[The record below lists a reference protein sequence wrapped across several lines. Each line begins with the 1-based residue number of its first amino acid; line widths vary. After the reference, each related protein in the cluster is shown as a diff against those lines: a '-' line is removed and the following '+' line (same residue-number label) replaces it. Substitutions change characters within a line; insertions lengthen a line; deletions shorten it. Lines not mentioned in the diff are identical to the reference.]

1 MSIAPL
7 PGLVF
12 GQNES
17 KSPLSVV
24 DLFNASPKKNAA
36 ENPKSGDAD
45 SPVKRLDHASMS
57 AASMQRYQAS
67 YQYSNTMSMQLTTRE
82 GDQVTVDFRQ
92 LYAQYQ
98 EFNRQQ
104 VSEEGPQGVRY
115 FESREAMEM
124 TAFEERFG
132 ISVQGDLNEEELG
145 AIFDVFE
152 QVDQLANNFYNGDIE
167 KAFEQAMELQV
178 DFGQIQSFSLDMT
191 RTEMR
196 SVSYQEG
203 AVAQYQQV
211 QNPEN
216 NLENKADQLGIK
228 DLPPYLQAWQSAIE
242 RLDEQF
248 AEAQK
253 MFDEMMAD
261 TLVQRFP
268 EQDSREG
275 WFERVKNLHQEMAGL
290 LGDNNAK
297 FEEAE
302 PSETMGRSEKIQ
314 SA

>member
-1 MSIAPL
+1 MSISAL
-7 PGLVF
+7 PGLAI
-12 GQNES
+12 GQNEN
-17 KSPLSVV
+17 KSPLNIA
-24 DLFNASPKKNAA
+24 DLFKSQQKHPA
-36 ENPKSGDAD
+36 EMEKTETPEPRA
-45 SPVKRLDHASMS
+45 KRFDQASMS
-57 AASMQRYQAS
+57 AASMQRYQAA
-67 YQYSNTMSMQLTTRE
+67 YQYSNTMSMQLTTKE
-82 GDQVTVDFRQ
+82 GDQVMVDFRQ

-98 EFNRQQ
+98 ELNRQQ
-104 VSEEGPQGVRY
+104 AMEEGPKGVRY

-152 QVDQLANNFYNGDIE
+152 QVDQLANTFYNGDIE

-196 SVSYQEG
+196 AVSYQQG

-211 QNPEN
+211 QNPQQAQE
-216 NLENKADQLGIK
+216 KPGVK

-261 TLVQRFP
+261 TLAQRFP
-268 EQDSREG
+268 EQDSKEG
-275 WFERVKNLHQEMAGL
+275 WFERVKNLHQELSGL
-290 LGDNNAK
+290 LDLNAPTPQQASANESVANP
-297 FEEAE
+297 EEV
-302 PSETMGRSEKIQ
+302 Q

>member
-1 MSIAPL
+1 MSIASL
-7 PGLVF
+7 PGLAF
-12 GQNES
+12 GQSEA
-17 KSPLSVV
+17 KSPLSIV
-24 DLFNASPKKNAA
+24 DLFNASHKKNAA
-36 ENPKSGDAD
+36 GNPKSGEAD
-45 SPVKRLDHASMS
+45 LPVKRLDHASMS
-57 AASMQRYQAS
+57 AASMQRYQGS
-67 YQYSNTMSMQLTTRE
+67 YHYSNTMSMQLTTRE

-98 EFNRQQ
+98 EFSHQQ
-104 VSEEGPQGVRY
+104 ASEEGPKGVRY

-167 KAFEQAMELQV
+167 KAFEQAMNLQV

-191 RTEMR
+191 RSEMR
-196 SVSYQEG
+196 TVSYQQA

-211 QNPEN
+211 QNSN
-216 NLENKADQLGIK
+216 DKQGQVGVK
-228 DLPPYLQAWQSAIE
+228 DLPPYLQGWQSAIE
-242 RLDEQF
+242 RLDKQF
-248 AEAQK
+248 AQAQK
-253 MFDEMMAD
+253 IFDELLAN

-275 WFERVKNLHQEMAGL
+275 WFERVKSLHQEMAGL

-297 FEEAE
+297 FEETE
-302 PSETMGRSEKIQ
+302 PSEAMGRPEKIQ

>member
-1 MSIAPL
+1 MSMAPL
-7 PGLVF
+7 PGLVL
-12 GQNES
+12 GQGGY
-17 KSPLSVV
+17 KSPLSLV
-24 DLFNASPKKNAA
+24 DLLNEQSKKTAMDRTGLSHLEPSTHA
-36 ENPKSGDAD
+36 FDK
-45 SPVKRLDHASMS
+45 ASMS
-57 AASMQRYQAS
+57 VASMQHYQSA
-67 YQYSNTMSMQLTTRE
+67 YQYSNTMSMQLTTKE

-104 VSEEGPQGVRY
+104 AMQEGPKGVRY

-124 TAFEERFG
+124 TVFEERFG

-145 AIFDVFE
+145 AIFDVFA
-152 QVDQLANNFYNGDIE
+152 QVDQLANTFYNGGI
-167 KAFEQAMELQV
+167 EQAFQQAVELQV

-196 SVSYQEG
+196 SVSYQQN
-203 AVAQYQQV
+203 AAAKYQQV
-211 QNPEN
+211 QHSEAAQY
-216 NLENKADQLGIK
+216 KLGVK

-248 AEAQK
+248 AQAQK
-253 MFDEMMAD
+253 MFDDMMAG
-261 TLVQRFP
+261 TLAQRFP

-275 WFERVKNLHQEMAGL
+275 WFERVENLHQELSGL
-290 LGDNNAK
+290 LNLKAPNPQQESPNESVASP
-297 FEEAE
+297 EN
-302 PSETMGRSEKIQ
+302 IQ

>member
-1 MSIAPL
+1 MSIASL
-7 PGLVF
+7 PGLAF
-12 GQNES
+12 GQSEA
-17 KSPLSVV
+17 KSPLSIV
-24 DLFNASPKKNAA
+24 DLFNASHKKNAA
-36 ENPKSGDAD
+36 ENPKSGEANL
-45 SPVKRLDHASMS
+45 PVKRLDHASMS
-57 AASMQRYQAS
+57 AASMQRYQGS

-98 EFNRQQ
+98 EFSRQQ

-132 ISVQGDLNEEELG
+132 INVQGDLNQEELG
-145 AIFDVFE
+145 AIFEVFS
-152 QVDQLANNFYNGDIE
+152 QVDQLANKFYNGDIE
-167 KAFEQAMELQV
+167 KAFEQAMNLQV

-191 RTEMR
+191 RSEMR
-196 SVSYQEG
+196 AVSYQQT

-211 QNPEN
+211 QNSNDKEG
-216 NLENKADQLGIK
+216 QVVVK
-228 DLPPYLQAWQSAIE
+228 DLPPYLQGWQSAIE

-248 AEAQK
+248 AQAQK
-253 MFDEMMAD
+253 IFDELMAD

-275 WFERVKNLHQEMAGL
+275 WFERVKSLHQEMAGL
-290 LGDNNAK
+290 LMDNDAK
-297 FEEAE
+297 VEETE
-302 PSETMGRSEKIQ
+302 PSEAMGRPEKIQ